1 MAADWLANFSD
12 YRVMIEL
19 WESYELIESDF
30 KIRIQSFYDYLLIAD
45 LRQKYDEVVK
55 ILRLFYEVLYI

>member
-1 MAADWLANFSD
+1 
-12 YRVMIEL
+12 MIEL